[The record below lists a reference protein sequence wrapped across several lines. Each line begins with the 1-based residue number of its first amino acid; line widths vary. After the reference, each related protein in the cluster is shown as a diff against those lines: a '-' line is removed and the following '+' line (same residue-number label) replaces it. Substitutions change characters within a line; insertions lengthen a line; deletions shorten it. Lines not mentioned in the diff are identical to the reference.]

1 VPRVFDNITPRDIQ
15 LWGNHTVKLRHKLAE
30 RDDLFSDES
39 LAKLVE
45 TIDPK
50 HIDIT
55 TMGEDVSTWGHVDR
69 AGQPGSKV
77 LDAVRGGRVWINL
90 QAIEQADPRFADL
103 LDQMYGELEGTM
115 PDFKTFKRKLG
126 LLISSPTARVFY
138 HFDVP
143 GQGLWQI
150 RGRKRIWIYPP
161 TVPFLRPQNVEDV
174 VRSLAMEDL
183 PYEPWF
189 DDYAEVYDL
198 EPGEMLHWALNGPH
212 RVSNLDGF
220 SVSLT
225 TEHWTSQIRRSYAMH
240 YGNGILRNK
249 AHWTPRSSSLDGPGF
264 WAKAGLTAAW
274 RKSGMQKK
282 EGYKRVMTYKVDPD
296 APLGVVPL
304 EEKDRTTVSHLS

>member
-1 VPRVFDNITPRDIQ
+1 
-15 LWGNHTVKLRHKLAE
+15 
-30 RDDLFSDES
+30 
-39 LAKLVE
+39 
-45 TIDPK
+45 
-50 HIDIT
+50 
-55 TMGEDVSTWGHVDR
+55 
-69 AGQPGSKV
+69 V
-77 LDAVRGGRVWINL
+77 LEAVRGGRVWINL
-90 QAIEQADPRFADL
+90 MAIEKADPRFAEL

-115 PDFKTFKRKLG
+115 PNFKTFKRKLG

-225 TEHWTSQIRRSYAMH
+225 TEHWTGQIRRSYAMH

-249 AHWTPRSSSLDGPGF
+249 AHWAPKSSSLDGPAF